1 MESGLFRHLR
11 TRNTTTNK
19 GDTMAKGNNKT
30 INVKIPTVKVIKA
43 LEDRLTVIN
52 AEYKE
57 QQKKEKEFEKTLIQ
71 WNKDIF
77 AYALKNAGKASNLR
91 INTRGWNGTINIDFD
106 IPTSINGLPK
116 EPERNFKTMTEHNYD
131 NMVEEIENAL
141 RILKLTSEEEV
152 STSTYNSIAQYL

>member
-1 MESGLFRHLR
+1 
-11 TRNTTTNK
+11 
-19 GDTMAKGNNKT
+19 MARGNNKT

-43 LEDRLTVIN
+43 LEDRLIVIN

-57 QQKKEKEFEKTLIQ
+57 QQKKEKEFEQTLIQ
-71 WNKDIF
+71 WNKDVF
-77 AYALKNAGKASNLR
+77 AYALKNADKATNLR

-106 IPTSINGLPK
+106 ISNSIEGLPE
-116 EPERNFKTMTEHNYD
+116 EPQRNFKTIIQHQYD
-131 NMVEEIENAL
+131 DMVEEIENAL